1 MNEFDLFVEAK
12 EKDPSEVDAFLSEAC
27 SEQPEMKERI
37 DALLNAHCGLGFLD
51 TLEESG
57 GPWQP
62 PTIPG
67 YKLLEQIGEGAFGNV
82 YMAEEIVPVRRRV
95 AVKVL
100 KLGMD
105 TKQVVARFDAE
116 RQAMEMMDHPSIAS
130 VFDAGAT
137 ESGRPYFAMEL
148 VRGESITE
156 FCDRERM
163 GTRERLQLIVE
174 VCRAIQHA
182 HQKGVI
188 HRDIKPS
195 NVMVTN
201 HDGKAL
207 PKVIDFGIAKATD
220 EPLTEKTLFTQF
232 RQMVGTPAYM
242 SPEQAE
248 LNASDVDTRSDIY
261 SVGVLMYELL
271 TGKTP
276 LDLKDSSYE
285 DILHTIRETEPPTL
299 AAKVKALDV
308 SERST
313 VAGKRRV
320 APDELARIV
329 HGELNWIVSKALS
342 KDRTRRYDTVAALA
356 DDVERYLSNQPV
368 IASPPSATYKLGKFV
383 RRNRVLVASIGAVLT
398 ALILG
403 LVVAIS
409 GQRAAWTQAA
419 IAQSERQKA
428 VDQAARANK
437 TFDVLRDLLVV
448 SHPETGYGPDYTMR
462 EALDE
467 FVKTLPTRF
476 DGSTPGVE
484 ADIKSIVGNT
494 YSSLTFRYDAEEFLK
509 QTVELRKAV
518 SPVDYLKLAEA
529 YRDQARNAMTCCD
542 PWQAKA
548 AAASGIEAFH
558 KAGKESPD
566 ELREIQTQA
575 TRLIDTRQK
584 IIDLGDEFRHHEALP
599 ILRPILKQEP
609 ELLAGTTL
617 IRAVFLLLDLG
628 EHEEAVSVCKLA
640 PSDFNVKYSDQ
651 ARNIRSILNSTRSLI
666 YEEHGEPD
674 LAEELSKSLLIDADG
689 NDAWFRNNQWQKMIL
704 ARAILQS
711 KDSTPKSK
719 QRALQ
724 LSEEFA
730 GGVKAN
736 ASRVAPLILSMAC
749 DTYVLAL
756 LEHDRV
762 DEAVSALQ
770 TGLDL
775 VPESSMFARG
785 VLEWRLAALYEG
797 NDRFDD
803 SERLLR
809 EALRWR
815 RERLPESYVQISLA
829 ELHLAKFLRR
839 VRRNTSKDE
848 VRDLLDSA
856 HQRVNALAP
865 DNFYRE
871 SIEAAQA
878 DLASE

>member
-12 EKDPSEVDAFLSEAC
+12 EKDPSEVDAFLSEVC
-27 SEQPEMKERI
+27 SEQPEMKQRI
-37 DALLNAHCGLGFLD
+37 DALLKAHCGLGFLD
-51 TLEESG
+51 TLEERA

-82 YMAEEIVPVRRRV
+82 YMAEEIIPVQRRV

-116 RQAMEMMDHPSIAS
+116 RQAMAMMDHPSIAS

-137 ESGRPYFAMEL
+137 DRGRPYFAMEL

-163 GTRERLQLIVE
+163 GTQERLQLVVD

-276 LDLKDSSYE
+276 LELKGSSYE
-285 DILHTIRETEPPTL
+285 DMLDTIRETEPPTL
-299 AAKVKALDV
+299 AARVNSLDAA
-308 SERST
+308 ERST

-342 KDRTRRYDTVAALA
+342 KDRTRRYDTAAALA
-356 DDVERYLSNQPV
+356 DDVERYLNNQPV
-368 IASPPSATYKLGKFV
+368 LASPPSATYKLGKFV

-419 IAQSERQKA
+419 LAQAERQKA

-518 SPVDYLKLAEA
+518 SPVDHLKLAEA

-542 PWQAKA
+542 PWQAKT
-548 AAASGIEAFH
+548 AAASAIEAFH
-558 KAGKESPD
+558 EADNQPPD
-566 ELREIQTQA
+566 EVHDIQTRA
-575 TRLIDTRQK
+575 TRLIEVRQT
-584 IIDLGDEFRHHEALP
+584 IIDLGDRFQHHEALP
-599 ILRPILKQEP
+599 LLRPILKQEP

-628 EHEEAVSVCKLA
+628 KYEEAVSVCKLT
-640 PSDFNVKYSDQ
+640 PSDFNVKYSDK
-651 ARNIRSILNSTRSLI
+651 ARNVRAILNGTLSFI
-666 YEEHGEPD
+666 YEEHGATD
-674 LAEELSKSLLIDADG
+674 LVEKLSQSLLLDADG
-689 NDAWFRNNQWQKMIL
+689 NEVWFDNNEWQKMIL
-704 ARAILQS
+704 ARAILRS
-711 KDSTPKSK
+711 KDSTDEAK

-730 GGVKAN
+730 GMVKAN
-736 ASRVAPLILSMAC
+736 ASRIAPFILSMAC

-756 LEHDRV
+756 IQHGRME
-762 DEAVSALQ
+762 EAESTLQ
-770 TGLDL
+770 TGLSL
-775 VPESSMFARG
+775 VPQFSMFAKG

-797 NDRFDD
+797 DDRTDE
-803 SERLLR
+803 SEGLLR
-809 EALRWR
+809 EAVCWR
-815 RERLPESYVQISLA
+815 REHLPEDYVQISLA
-829 ELHLAKFLRR
+829 ELHLAKLLHRIR
-839 VRRNTSKDE
+839 PDSSSDE
-848 VRDLLDSA
+848 VRGLLDSA
-856 HQRVNALAP
+856 HQRVKALAP
-865 DNFYRE
+865 DNYYRE
-871 SIEAAQA
+871 SVETALEG
-878 DLASE
+878 LASE